1 MRSMAANSR
10 GVATT
15 ASGPLGQAD
24 FRETLEALP
33 DKVWLGRPQGPAIYC
48 NAAVRAGTRNPHEHA
63 NLEAA
68 LVHPDDLA
76 GVQLARNC
84 VLAGA
89 TNRSIEARLTCPAG
103 GWRWHR
109 LSFSVL
115 RRDQQVDTYLATA
128 TDIHDLRRA
137 LLLAQESAEQLRLA
151 AASTQL
157 GVYSFDLE
165 TRQHAW
171 SAELKAIF
179 GLSADAPAPSEIAE
193 CVHPEDRARFETMR
207 RESFAAA
214 SSGTFQDEHRI
225 IRPDGSV
232 RWVFVK
238 GRVSFTGE
246 ADARKPKGG
255 LGFVLDITERKIA
268 EQALAHSEERYRAL
282 VDTANDIVATLDL
295 EGRFTSINPAVQR
308 ILGYEP
314 HELIGVP
321 LRQLIP
327 PDELAIHESMLKR
340 KLQGEES
347 TRYEMQ
353 MFGRDGR
360 QRHTLEVNSRLMFT
374 ADGRPVGLHSIAR
387 DVSDR
392 KAAEAR
398 QNILVRE
405 LQHRTKNLLAV
416 IQSIAGNTLL
426 HSSDVRAAREAL
438 MGRLHAL
445 AHAQEFVASGAGGGA
460 PLRDLVEAELS
471 SFGTRAKVDGEFL
484 MAGSSFAQMFALIV
498 HELATN
504 AIKHGALSGPCGE
517 VAVRWRT
524 NHAEQEP
531 TLVLRWEERG
541 GPTVR
546 PPTSTGFGTQLI
558 SLIGKPQIAYHP
570 EGFEY
575 RLAVP
580 LSEVGR

>member
-1 MRSMAANSR
+1 MAANSR
-10 GVATT
+10 GAATT
-15 ASGPLGQAD
+15 VDAALEGDL
-24 FRETLEALP
+24 FRATLDALP
-33 DKVWLGRPQGPAIYC
+33 DKVWLGQHQGPPIYC
-48 NAAVRAGTRNPHEHA
+48 NAAVHACGRNPHEQA
-63 NLEAA
+63 NVEAT
-68 LVHPDDLA
+68 LVHPNDLA
-76 GVQLARNC
+76 EVQLARDS

-89 TNRSIEARLTCPAG
+89 NQRSIEVRLACPAG
-103 GWRWHR
+103 GWHWHR
-109 LSFSVL
+109 LSFRGL
-115 RRDQQVDTYLATA
+115 RLDRQVDAYLATA
-128 TDIHDLRRA
+128 TDIHDLQQA
-137 LLLAQESAEQLRLA
+137 FLLAQESAEQLRLA

-179 GLSADAPAPSEIAE
+179 GLAANAPAPSEIAE
-193 CVHPEDRARFETMR
+193 RVHPEDRARFETLR
-207 RESFAAA
+207 RESFAAT

-225 IRPDGSV
+225 IRQDGSM

-246 ADARKPKGG
+246 AGARKPKGG

-268 EQALAHSEERYRAL
+268 EQALAQSEERYRAL

-321 LRQLIP
+321 LRRLIP

-340 KLQGEES
+340 KLEGEES

-353 MFGRDGR
+353 VFGRDGR
-360 QRHTLEVNSRLMFT
+360 RHTLEVNSRLMFN
-374 ADGRPVGLHSIAR
+374 ADRQPVGLHSIAR

-398 QNILVRE
+398 QNILLRE

-416 IQSIAGNTLL
+416 IQSIASNTLL
-426 HSSDVRAAREAL
+426 HSSDVGAAREAL

-471 SFGTRAKVDGEFL
+471 SFGARAKVDGEFL

-504 AIKHGALSGPCGE
+504 AIKHGALSGPRGE
-517 VAVRWRT
+517 VAVGWQT
-524 NHAEQEP
+524 NHVEQEA
-531 TLVLRWEERG
+531 TLLVRWAERG
-541 GPTVR
+541 GPLVK
-546 PPTSTGFGTQLI
+546 PPASTGFGTQLI
-558 SLIGKPQIAYHP
+558 SLIGKPHIAYNP

-580 LSEVGR
+580 LAEVGR

>member
-1 MRSMAANSR
+1 MAANSLG
-10 GVATT
+10 GVTT
-15 ASGPLGQAD
+15 VGGSLEDAD
-24 FRETLEALP
+24 FRKTFEALP
-33 DKVWLGRPQGPAIYC
+33 DKVWLGRQQGPVIYC
-48 NAAVRAGTRNPHEHA
+48 NAAVRACASTHNPHDHVS
-63 NLEAA
+63 LEAA

-76 GVQLARNC
+76 GVLRARDS

-89 TNRSIEARLTCPAG
+89 IDCSIEARVACPPG

-115 RRDQQVDTYLATA
+115 RRHQQVDAYLATA
-128 TDIHDLRRA
+128 TDIDDLQQA
-137 LLLAQESAEQLRLA
+137 FLLAQESAELWRLA

-193 CVHPEDRARFETMR
+193 CVHPEDRARFEALR
-207 RESFAAA
+207 RESFAVA
-214 SSGTFQDEHRI
+214 SSGAFQDEHRI
-225 IRPDGSV
+225 IRQDGSV

-238 GRVSFTGE
+238 GRVTFSGE
-246 ADARKPKGG
+246 AGARKPKGG

-295 EGRFTSINPAVQR
+295 EGRFSSINPAVQR

-327 PDELAIHESMLKR
+327 PDELPVHEAMLKR
-340 KLQGEES
+340 KLEGEES

-353 MFGRDGR
+353 VYGRDGR
-360 QRHTLEVNSRLMFT
+360 RHTLEVNSRLMFN
-374 ADGRPVGLHSIAR
+374 ADRQPVGLHSIAR

-416 IQSIAGNTLL
+416 IQSIASNTLL
-426 HSSDVRAAREAL
+426 HSPDVRAAREAL

-471 SFGTRAKVDGEFL
+471 SFGARAKVDGEFL

-504 AIKHGALSGPCGE
+504 AIKHGALSGPRGE
-517 VAVRWRT
+517 VAVGWRT
-524 NHAEQEP
+524 DLAAHEP
-531 TLVLRWEERG
+531 ILVLRWEERG
-541 GPTVR
+541 GPSVK
-546 PPTSTGFGTQLI
+546 PPASTGFGTQLI
-558 SLIGKPQIAYHP
+558 SLIGKPQIAYRP

-575 RLAVP
+575 SLAVP
-580 LSEVGR
+580 LTEVGR

>member
-1 MRSMAANSR
+1 MAANSR
-10 GVATT
+10 GAATT
-15 ASGPLGQAD
+15 ADGALEQAL
-24 FRETLEALP
+24 FRATLDALP
-33 DKVWLGRPQGPAIYC
+33 DKVWLGQRQGPPIYC
-48 NAAVRAGTRNPHEHA
+48 NAAVHACARNPHEQA
-63 NLEAA
+63 NVEAT

-76 GVQLARNC
+76 EVQFSRDS

-89 TNRSIEARLTCPAG
+89 NQRSIEVRLACPAG

-109 LSFSVL
+109 LSFSGL
-115 RRDQQVDTYLATA
+115 KRDCQVDAYLATA
-128 TDIHDLRRA
+128 TDIHDLQQA
-137 LLLAQESAEQLRLA
+137 FLLAQESAEQLRLA

-193 CVHPEDRARFETMR
+193 CVHPEDRARFEALR

-225 IRPDGSV
+225 IRRDGTV

-238 GRVSFTGE
+238 GRVSFSGE
-246 ADARKPKGG
+246 AGGARKPRGG
-255 LGFVLDITERKIA
+255 LGGVLDITERKIA

-308 ILGYEP
+308 ILGYQP

-321 LRQLIP
+321 LRRLIP
-327 PDELAIHESMLKR
+327 HDELAIHEAMLKR

-353 MFGRDGR
+353 VFARDGR
-360 QRHTLEVNSRLMFT
+360 QRHTLEVNSRLMFN
-374 ADGRPVGLHSIAR
+374 ADRRPVGLHSIAR

-416 IQSIAGNTLL
+416 IQSIASNTLL
-426 HSSDVRAAREAL
+426 HSPDVRAAREAL

-471 SFGTRAKVDGEFL
+471 SFGARAKVDGEFL

-504 AIKHGALSGPCGE
+504 AIKHGALSGPGGE
-517 VAVRWRT
+517 VAVGWRT
-524 NHAEQEP
+524 EHAESEP

-541 GPTVR
+541 GPPVT
-546 PPTSTGFGTQLI
+546 PPASTGFGTKLI
-558 SLIGKPQIAYHP
+558 SLIGKPQIAYRP

-575 RLAVP
+575 RLVVA

>member
-1 MRSMAANSR
+1 MTANLR

-15 ASGPLGQAD
+15 ASGPLEQAD

-33 DKVWLGRPQGPAIYC
+33 DKVWLGPPQGPAIYC
-48 NAAVRAGTRNPHEHA
+48 NAAVRACAGIRNPHDHA

-76 GVQLARNC
+76 GVQLARNR
-84 VLAGA
+84 VLADA
-89 TNRSIEARLTCPAG
+89 TNRSIEARLICPAG
-103 GWRWHR
+103 GWHWHR

-115 RRDQQVDTYLATA
+115 RTEQQVDAYLATA
-128 TDIHDLRRA
+128 TDIHDLQRA
-137 LLLAQESAEQLRLA
+137 FLLAQESAEQLRLA

-157 GVYSFDLE
+157 GVYSFDLG

-179 GLSADAPAPSEIAE
+179 GLSADAPAPGEIAE
-193 CVHPEDRARFETMR
+193 CVHPEDRARFEALR

-225 IRPDGSV
+225 IRQDGSV

-238 GRVSFTGE
+238 GRVSFTGDG
-246 ADARKPKGG
+246 DARKPQGG

-295 EGRFTSINPAVQR
+295 EGRFTTINPAVQR

-340 KLQGEES
+340 KLEGEES

-353 MFGRDGR
+353 VFGRDGR
-360 QRHTLEVNSRLMFT
+360 QRHTLEVNSRLMFN
-374 ADGRPVGLHSIAR
+374 ADRQAVGLHSIAR

-416 IQSIAGNTLL
+416 IQSIASNTLL
-426 HSSDVRAAREAL
+426 HSPDLRAAREAL

-460 PLRDLVEAELS
+460 PLRDLVEAELA
-471 SFGTRAKVDGEFL
+471 SFGARAKVDGEFL

-504 AIKHGALSGPCGE
+504 AMKHGALSGPRGE
-517 VAVRWRT
+517 VAVGWRT

-541 GPTVR
+541 GPTVK
-546 PPTSTGFGTQLI
+546 PPASTGFGTQLI

-570 EGFEY
+570 KGFEY

-580 LSEVGR
+580 LTEVGR

>member
-1 MRSMAANSR
+1 MAANSR
-10 GVATT
+10 GEATI
-15 ASGPLGQAD
+15 AGGAPAEAD
-24 FRETLEALP
+24 FRATLEALP
-33 DKVWLGRPQGPAIYC
+33 AKVWLAPPQGPPTYG
-48 NAAVRAGTRNPHEHA
+48 NAAVRACAGNLLDHRS
-63 NLEAA
+63 LEAT

-76 GVQLARNC
+76 AVQRVRDS
-84 VLAGA
+84 VLAGGNTHA
-89 TNRSIEARLTCPAG
+89 IEARLICQAG
-103 GWRWHR
+103 GWRWHH
-109 LSFSVL
+109 LSFSLL
-115 RRDQQVDTYLATA
+115 RRDQQVDGYLATA
-128 TDIHDLRRA
+128 TDIHELQQA
-137 LLLAQESAEQLRLA
+137 FLLAQESAEQLRLA

-157 GVYSFDLE
+157 GVYSFDLD
-165 TRQHAW
+165 TRQHVW
-171 SAELKAIF
+171 SPELKAIF
-179 GLSADAPAPSEIAE
+179 GLSADAPVPSEIAE
-193 CVHPEDRARFETMR
+193 CVHPEDRARFETLR
-207 RESFAAA
+207 RESFAGT

-225 IRPDGSV
+225 IRQDGSV

-238 GRVSFTGE
+238 GRVSFTGDLS
-246 ADARKPKGG
+246 AHKPKGG

-295 EGRFTSINPAVQR
+295 EGCFTSINPAVQR
-308 ILGYEP
+308 ILGYAP

-340 KLQGEES
+340 KLEGEES

-353 MFGRDGR
+353 MFARDGR
-360 QRHTLEVNSRLMFT
+360 QRHTLEVNSRLMFD
-374 ADGRPVGLHSIAR
+374 AERRPVGLHSIAR

-398 QNILVRE
+398 QTILVRE

-416 IQSIAGNTLL
+416 IQSIASNTLL

-445 AHAQEFVASGAGGGA
+445 AHAQEFVASGAGAGA
-460 PLRDLVEAELS
+460 PLRDLVEAELA
-471 SFGTRAKVDGEFL
+471 SFGARAKVDGEFL

-504 AIKHGALSGPCGE
+504 AMKHGALSGPRGE
-517 VAVRWRT
+517 VAVGWRT
-524 NHAEQEP
+524 NHAEPEP
-531 TLVLRWEERG
+531 SLVLHWEERG
-541 GPTVR
+541 GPTVQA
-546 PPTSTGFGTQLI
+546 PSSTGFGTQLI

-575 RLAVP
+575 RLMVP
-580 LSEVGR
+580 LAEVGR